1 MSLIT
6 NHPTPVLN
14 TANFSFCFGGKDG
27 QSLPLD
33 NQGLMRNL
41 ETILLPGTSLTPKE
55 TKETPYT
62 HICRVEIPKY
72 PGENLFI
79 DKRFLE
85 ITSFTVQTNELTTVE
100 KICTALKNL
109 VGAPYL
115 WGGNW
120 PMGIDEMREF
130 YPPSIDFAQLPEKIQ
145 NTWQLKGLDCS
156 GLLYYATKGH
166 TPRNTSDLVT
176 YADRLEIE
184 GLEGNEIVQKVKP
197 LDLLAWKGHV
207 IIVIDNQTC
216 IESTP
221 KEGVHT
227 NNLLERIEK
236 LLKTRKPVNEYSSS
250 FPSFVVRRWIWDF
263 KLCIMSSAK

>member
-6 NHPTPVLN
+6 NYPTPVLN
-14 TANFSFCFGGKDG
+14 TVDFSFCFGGKDG

-33 NQGLMRNL
+33 DQGLMRNL
-41 ETILLPGTSLTPKE
+41 ETILLPGSPLIIKE
-55 TKETPYT
+55 NSHKN
-62 HICRVEIPKY
+62 ICRIETPKY

-85 ITSFTVQTNELTTVE
+85 NTPSIAQRKELATVE
-100 KICTALKNL
+100 KICATLKSL
-109 VGAPYL
+109 IGTPYL

-120 PMGIDEMREF
+120 PMDIDKMREF
-130 YPPSIDFAQLPEKIQ
+130 YPPSIDFTKLPEKIQ

-156 GLLYYATKGH
+156 GLLYYAANGH

-176 YADRLEIE
+176 YANRLEIE
-184 GLEGNEIVQKVKP
+184 GLEGNEIVKKVKP

-207 IIVIDNQTC
+207 IIVVNNQTC

-221 KEGVHT
+221 EQGVHT
-227 NNLLERIEK
+227 NNLSERMEK
-236 LLKTRKPVNEYSSS
+236 LLETRTAVNQYSSS
-250 FPSFVVRRWIWDF
+250 FPSFVICRWHPGF
-263 KLCIMSSAK
+263 